1 MKFSNIILILILFP
15 LLAQGQYYTPEE
27 IEVEK
32 LLIDASRESL
42 LKNYEK
48 SIAILKEAQKLD
60 GNNAAVAFQLGRLY
74 NSRGDVEKAIK
85 NMKIAV
91 EFEGNNEWYYKELLE
106 IYRHTGRY
114 KDALELCE
122 KLVAVKPDD
131 KINYY
136 DWAWYYAVQNK
147 FSKAIKV
154 YDKAEKKFGYDG
166 GIAQKRH
173 RLYLVMG
180 DKKKAA
186 NEYLNLTKA
195 FPENIEYHFL
205 LADFYEQHEER
216 NKAENVYR
224 DILKIDPENGEAT
237 LALASKSNKNKGDFA
252 YLEALTPVFEKQ
264 DIEIDLKMGKLFPI
278 IQKIANTGDVAL
290 ADEALA
296 LSEILEKV
304 HPEEAKAYAASGDIL
319 YHSNRLEP
327 ALVKYKNSLTLA
339 ESNFLI
345 WENLL
350 YIHLELKQYSELLK
364 QSEEAMDIFPN
375 KAVLYYLNGNASAQL
390 GKKEDAFDAL
400 NQALLMSGK
409 DIILKY
415 KIYKLEGEIYCKAGQ
430 GEKAIK
436 SFAKA
441 LELNSKE
448 KLNCNGDK

>member
-1 MKFSNIILILILFP
+1 MKFLNIILILILFP
-15 LLAQGQYYTPEE
+15 LLAQSQYYTPEE

-42 LKNYEK
+42 LRNYEK
-48 SIAILKEAQKLD
+48 SIVILKEAQKID
-60 GNNAAVAFQLGRLY
+60 ANNAAVAFQLGRLY

-85 NMKIAV
+85 NMKVAV
-91 EFEGNNEWYYKELLE
+91 EFGKNNEWYYKELLE
-106 IYRHTGRY
+106 VYRHTGRY

-122 KLVAVKPDD
+122 KLVAVKPND

-154 YDKAEKKFGYDG
+154 YDKTEKKFGYDG

-186 NEYLNLTKA
+186 NEYLNLIKA
-195 FPENIEYHFL
+195 FPRNVEYHFL
-205 LADFYEQHEER
+205 LADFYEQYEER
-216 NKAENVYR
+216 KKAENVYR
-224 DILKIDPENGEAT
+224 DILKIDPGNGEAT
-237 LALASKSNKNKGDFA
+237 LALASKSSKNKGDFA
-252 YLEALTPVFEKQ
+252 YLEALTPVFEK
-264 DIEIDLKMGKLFPI
+264 EEVGIDLKIGKLLPI
-278 IQKIANTGDVAL
+278 IQKIANTADVAL
-290 ADEALA
+290 ADDALR

-304 HPEEAKAYAASGDIL
+304 HPGEAKAYAASGDIL

-327 ALVKYKNSLTLA
+327 ALTKYKNSLALT
-339 ESNFLI
+339 ESNFFI

-350 YIHLELKQYSELLK
+350 YIYLELKQYDKLL
-364 QSEEAMDIFPN
+364 QESEEAMDIFPN
-375 KAVLYYLNGNASAQL
+375 KAVLYYLNGKASAQL
-390 GKKEDAFDAL
+390 DKNDDAFDML
-400 NQALLMSGK
+400 NQALLMSRK
-409 DIILKY
+409 DVVLRY